1 MHRTGTY
8 GEISTAGAAYG
19 SPYGYNGEYSHALTG
34 LQYLRARYYDA
45 ATGSFISKDSYAGNI
60 RNILS
65 MNRYTYGENNP
76 LGYADPGGH
85 SVLSKIRSAVKSA
98 VTSVKNKV
106 ARVKTAVTGAWNRI
120 KSAAQ
125 TVSDA
130 GRTVHTERIVGE
142 TESQWKNRVAQ
153 EKAKKSSAKADLA
166 SIPLNLYEGTKG
178 FLNRKLEECADQIDS
193 SIFGSAVYTA
203 ADLVCQAE
211 QKACKGFSYCYNS
224 VQQKIPDKDL
234 SRILKGVGLIAVGA
248 GKVTGAVALAAISA
262 PFCGVVVGVAGEA
275 AAGITAAAGGGDIAQ
290 GLQEIMCGWNGD
302 SESES
307 YNLVRDTLYS
317 GNETAYQISTVTAA
331 VCGGAGKWLGTRAA
345 KAAEAAAKK
354 AAEEAAGL
362 ADETAEAAAKTAA
375 KEAGEAAEEA
385 VKQSTKDAL
394 EDAAGETAIENLD
407 GIEGIGK
414 SGTSTKG
421 VGNPVKVEG
430 RGNTGRTSPNT
441 LNEQMAM
448 HQVQSNPLEGA
459 TKVPL
464 EMTDPR
470 WPASEGWVKMQSVV
484 QNSDGTKTTIHY
496 VYNEITGAFD
506 DFKLK

>member
-1 MHRTGTY
+1 M
-8 GEISTAGAAYG
+8 
-19 SPYGYNGEYSHALTG
+19 
-34 LQYLRARYYDA
+34 
-45 ATGSFISKDSYAGNI
+45 
-60 RNILS
+60 
-65 MNRYTYGENNP
+65 
-76 LGYADPGGH
+76 
-85 SVLSKIRSAVKSA
+85 
-98 VTSVKNKV
+98 TSVKNKV

-262 PFCGVVVGVAGEA
+262 PFCGAVVGVAGEA

-317 GNETAYQISTVTAA
+317 GNETAYQISTVT
-331 VCGGAGKWLGTRAA
+331 
-345 KAAEAAAKK
+345 
-354 AAEEAAGL
+354 
-362 ADETAEAAAKTAA
+362 
-375 KEAGEAAEEA
+375 GEAAEEA

-414 SGTSTKG
+414 GGSKT
-421 VGNPVKVEG
+421 VKY
-430 RGNTGRTSPNT
+430 SPIKPC
-441 LNEQMAM
+441 NEISQEVAE
-448 HQVQSNPLEGA
+448 SFNGA
-459 TKVPL
+459 TF
-464 EMTDPR
+464 
-470 WPASEGWVKMQSVV
+470 
-484 QNSDGTKTTIHY
+484 TKTTLTEDTVMYRVSGGKAGEVGSY
-496 VYNEITGAFD
+496 VSRMPQGGGLQSQLDLALNPSWGNTTENITKVVVPKGTTIYEGIAAPQNIYD
-506 DFKLK
+506 SLGNVIGTLPGGGNQVYIPKVEAGWFK